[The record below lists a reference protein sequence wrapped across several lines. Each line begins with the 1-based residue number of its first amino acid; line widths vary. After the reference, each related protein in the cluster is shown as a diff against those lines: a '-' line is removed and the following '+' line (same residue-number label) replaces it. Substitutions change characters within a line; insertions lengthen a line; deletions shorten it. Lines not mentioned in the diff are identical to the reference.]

1 MVNIE
6 QLIEEGRTLFT
17 SLDREPGLTVSGAFW
32 THIREPEQPRL
43 RFLIKE
49 LPTLG
54 PTKLYG
60 KIQRLLK
67 KVPLNSFTLEDVAVI
82 DEDDPDVRS
91 LRSVT
96 GRSVVLNQVFSA
108 LPNTGG
114 ATAYVYRL
122 EPEIKRKRT
131 QRAH

>member
-6 QLIEEGRTLFT
+6 QLIEEGRTLST
-17 SLDREPGLTVSGAFW
+17 RLDREPGLTVSGAFW

-60 KIQRLLK
+60 K
-67 KVPLNSFTLEDVAVI
+67 VPVNSFTLEDVAVI

-91 LRSVT
+91 LRSIT
-96 GRSVVLNQVFSA
+96 GRSVVLNQVFSS

-122 EPEIKRKRT
+122 EPEVKRKHT